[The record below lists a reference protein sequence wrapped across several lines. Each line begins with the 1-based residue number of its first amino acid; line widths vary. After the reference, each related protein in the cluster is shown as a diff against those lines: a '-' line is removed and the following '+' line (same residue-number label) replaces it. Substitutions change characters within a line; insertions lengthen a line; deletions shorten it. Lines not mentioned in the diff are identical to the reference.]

1 MENLALY
8 EKYRSVP
15 ENAQKK
21 IGGGRLKGMTDIN
34 PMWRIKS
41 LTEAFG
47 ACGFGWKVEIARQ
60 WVESGA
66 NGESA
71 AYCNINLYVK
81 QDGEWS
87 SAIPG
92 TGGAMFTASEK
103 GGIYTDDEA
112 FKKALTDAISVAC
125 KCLGFGADIYW
136 QADRTKYTERPTSQ
150 STSPKGEE
158 LIEAGKLRL
167 EIDQLATE
175 LGFDTEYLDR
185 LAVKNC
191 GCEYDALNKGQL
203 AGLLQFLRGKKK

>member
-1 MENLALY
+1 
-8 EKYRSVP
+8 
-15 ENAQKK
+15 
-21 IGGGRLKGMTDIN
+21 
-34 PMWRIKS
+34 
-41 LTEAFG
+41 
-47 ACGFGWKVEIARQ
+47 
-60 WVESGA
+60 
-66 NGESA
+66 
-71 AYCNINLYVK
+71 
-81 QDGEWS
+81 
-87 SAIPG
+87 
-92 TGGAMFTASEK
+92 MFTASEK

-167 EIDQLATE
+167 EIDQLAIE

-191 GCEYDALNKGQL
+191 GCEYEALTKGQL